1 MLRLNSY
8 LFYTLSYS
16 IKQLEYPSIWKV
28 PKKIKRNYKGMYS
41 EKINKVLYFLLIVIT
56 IIILYKISLFFIDI
70 LIIYFL
76 MLFFSIVIKPVV
88 DRLNS
93 KYSVSRELSTLV
105 IIIFVL
111 IIIITLLLIL
121 IPNIYS
127 SITDIFK
134 TLQENLN
141 SILIAITNIL
151 NKYLHF
157 LDIKIE
163 SNQIQ
168 ENLLRQLNQNIPQI
182 TEKIVDIALSGTKI
196 IFNILLIAVLTFY
209 MIKDYEKIRS
219 YKIKVISWISN
230 IPKEKAEEI
239 ALTIETVLRKFLFGQ
254 LFAATYIFLFTLI
267 SLYLF
272 NVKEYFI
279 VALIAGI
286 FELIPFI
293 GAFIALSISTL
304 FLLNKGIINII
315 AFLIIAIIA
324 YQVLA
329 KIIYPNIVGK
339 ILNISVITVLIS
351 IIIGFKLYGIFGM
364 FISVPTI
371 SIIKILIDKKINQT
385 H

>member
-1 MLRLNSY
+1 M
-8 LFYTLSYS
+8 
-16 IKQLEYPSIWKV
+16 YP
-28 PKKIKRNYKGMYS
+28 
-41 EKINKVLYFLLIVIT
+41 EKINKILYFLLIVIT
-56 IIILYKISLFFIDI
+56 IITLYKISLFFIDI

-76 MLFFSIVIKPVV
+76 MLFFSIIIKPTI
-88 DRLNS
+88 DRLNL
-93 KYSVSRELSTLV
+93 KYRVSREFSTLV

-111 IIIITLLLIL
+111 FIIITLLLIL

-141 SILIAITNIL
+141 SILIALTNIL

-157 LDIKIE
+157 LDVKIE

-168 ENLLRQLNQNIPQI
+168 ENLLKQLNQNIPQI
-182 TEKIVDIALSGTKI
+182 TEKIVDIALSGSKI

-209 MIKDYEKIRS
+209 MIKDYEKIRD
-219 YKIKVISWISN
+219 YKIKVISWILN
-230 IPKEKAEEI
+230 MPKEKTEEI

-315 AFLIIAIIA
+315 VFLIIAIIA
-324 YQVLA
+324 YQILA